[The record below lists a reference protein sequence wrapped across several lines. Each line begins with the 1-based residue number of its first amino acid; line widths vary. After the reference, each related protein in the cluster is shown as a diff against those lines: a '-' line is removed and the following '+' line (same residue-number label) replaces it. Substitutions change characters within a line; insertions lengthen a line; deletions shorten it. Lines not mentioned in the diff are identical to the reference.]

1 MIYRVCYRFLNLIT
15 DTFMCKHQEP
25 LLWLLCHLHGF
36 LWTLM
41 SNQQEI
47 ILAGMYLCF
56 EIYFLP
62 TPVLTWLRLSHFFR
76 LGSNSDIAWKINAE
90 IVTKHVAVTIAELF
104 SYIKHE
110 NANMRMRRYKS
121 CLFFTNLLWYSWVLL
136 IIFNILL

>member
-1 MIYRVCYRFLNLIT
+1 MASNCLKLVGTVLRWKGHYICLYFLFYCVYVFHRRKRIQNFIFLRSIS
-15 DTFMCKHQEP
+15 QVYS
-25 LLWLLCHLHGF
+25 LH
-36 LWTLM
+36 
-41 SNQQEI
+41 
-47 ILAGMYLCF
+47 YV
-56 EIYFLP
+56 YFLP

-76 LGSNSDIAWKINAE
+76 LDSNSDIAWKINAE
-90 IVTKHVAVTIAELF
+90 IVTKPVAVTIAELF